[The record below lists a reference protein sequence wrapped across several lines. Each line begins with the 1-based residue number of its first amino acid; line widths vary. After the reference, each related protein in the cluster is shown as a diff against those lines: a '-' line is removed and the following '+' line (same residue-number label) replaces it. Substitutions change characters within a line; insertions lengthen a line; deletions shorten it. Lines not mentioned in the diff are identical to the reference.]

1 MQPGGVKETYAD
13 ISDLHADV
21 GFYPA
26 TTVEEGL
33 TQFVNWYNKYYIK

>member
-1 MQPGGVKETYAD
+1 MQPGDVKETYAG